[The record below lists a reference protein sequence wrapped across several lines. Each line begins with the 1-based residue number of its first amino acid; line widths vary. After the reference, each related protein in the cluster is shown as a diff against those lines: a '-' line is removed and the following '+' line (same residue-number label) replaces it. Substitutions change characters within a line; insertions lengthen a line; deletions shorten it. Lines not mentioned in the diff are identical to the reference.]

1 MLDHHDRE
9 YVEFWDGVLQ
19 LRRTILPGYQ
29 TRQQAQSLLDL
40 VETYYSTNERDDL
53 KGLLQALVDYVGLHT
68 YVSLDLLNKDEVLGT
83 MQQIVDGVNI
93 RDLEVL
99 RASPAPEKIDERE
112 ESPDA
117 QPHPPT
123 TDPDKK
129 QWVFVCDHCT
139 AYIRQKNDFHKHQQ
153 YGTQRSGYNNKRTL
167 DAGTRGR
174 TTRRSQ
180 DLESTVATRSNY
192 QTDYD
197 IEKNNYFIVICTKKR
212 EDTNPSGP
220 STTVICTGAIAFR
233 CGPYTMYDDCA
244 RTRQKHQLLRV
255 SAGQQV
261 VAQGGSLDG
270 WSTMDPPWDYT
281 WGSWACR
288 RLSFPERSL

>member
-53 KGLLQALVDYVGLHT
+53 KGLLQALVDDVGFHT
-68 YVSLDLLNKDEVLGT
+68 YGSLDLLNKDEVLRT

-99 RASPAPEKIDERE
+99 RASPAPEMIDERE

-129 QWVFVCDHCT
+129 QWVFVCDHCN
-139 AYIRQKNDFHKHQQ
+139 ADIRQKNDFHKHQQ
-153 YGTQRSGYNNKRTL
+153 YGTQRSGFRVHKYSLTTAEWHGASSDGTQYQGRMQYFPGKNFPDWDTDFCERNEKIWLQQQENLGRRNARPYNKKI
-167 DAGTRGR
+167 
-174 TTRRSQ
+174 
-180 DLESTVATRSNY
+180 TRSRINRG
-192 QTDYD
+192 DKV
-197 IEKNNYFIVICTKKR
+197 ELPN
-212 EDTNPSGP
+212 
-220 STTVICTGAIAFR
+220 
-233 CGPYTMYDDCA
+233 
-244 RTRQKHQLLRV
+244 
-255 SAGQQV
+255 
-261 VAQGGSLDG
+261 
-270 WSTMDPPWDYT
+270 
-281 WGSWACR
+281 
-288 RLSFPERSL
+288 